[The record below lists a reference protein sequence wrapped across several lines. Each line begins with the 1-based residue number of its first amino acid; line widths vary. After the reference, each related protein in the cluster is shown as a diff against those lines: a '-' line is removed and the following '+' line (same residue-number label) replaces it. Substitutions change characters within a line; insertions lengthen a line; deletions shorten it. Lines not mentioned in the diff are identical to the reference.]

1 MTLRIGVDVGGTF
14 TDLFLHDSEKSRFWL
29 AKTPSTPGNQAE
41 GVIRG
46 IVEICAKAG
55 LDPQELDAVLHG
67 TTVATNALLED
78 KGSKVGL
85 LTSYGWRNILHLADS
100 WTPGPL
106 FGFFSYQPPQ
116 PVVPFERI
124 RAL

>member
-14 TDLFLHDSEKSRFWL
+14 TDVFLYDSALSLFWL

-46 IVEICAKAG
+46 IVGVCAKAEVS
-55 LDPQELDAVLHG
+55 PQELDAVLHG
-67 TTVATNALLED
+67 TTVATNALLEG
-78 KGSKVGL
+78 KGARVGL

-100 WTPGPL
+100 
-106 FGFFSYQPPQ
+106 
-116 PVVPFERI
+116 
-124 RAL
+124 